1 MRAELEKV
9 GYRVFLIPD
18 SSETPLG
25 IDRLADGTLD
35 GVILTTV
42 GFGSQLPH
50 SLASRKIPF
59 VLANRQIDGAEA
71 DTVVVDNQL
80 GARLV
85 ASLLADLGHVRVAA
99 ILGPPETSSGRDRG
113 IGFQE
118 GLSDRGI
125 TLPPSR
131 VRRGPFTYR
140 AGYSSASELLAASEP
155 PTAIFCGNDVIA
167 FGACNAAATRGLIP
181 GRDVTIIGFDDI
193 AMSAWDLFRLTTVTG
208 DLGAMAA
215 SAVRLLIQRIN
226 SADHPP
232 ERVMLTPKL
241 ILRETHAPPP
251 S

>member
-1 MRAELEKV
+1 
-9 GYRVFLIPD
+9 
-18 SSETPLG
+18 
-25 IDRLADGTLD
+25 
-35 GVILTTV
+35 
-42 GFGSQLPH
+42 
-50 SLASRKIPF
+50 
-59 VLANRQIDGAEA
+59 VL
-71 DTVVVDNQL
+71 
-80 GARLV
+80 
-85 ASLLADLGHVRVAA
+85 
-99 ILGPPETSSGRDRG
+99 
-113 IGFQE
+113 
-118 GLSDRGI
+118 
-125 TLPPSR
+125 
-131 VRRGPFTYR
+131 RGPFTYQ
-140 AGYSSASELLAASEP
+140 AGYSSAIELLAASEP

-167 FGACNAAATRGLIP
+167 FGACNAAATCGLIP